1 MKPAVQAPELLD
13 AAVLRDSAMAGALRR
28 LRRNLDSSTATAY
41 LATGDGRRL
50 VAVMTLDTPLGF
62 TVAPSM
68 TTTDTR
74 FTTTAGYLSEG
85 AVVMG
90 RREMRDLVEHY
101 PSMIQYLPFEMTVA
115 SVPLRTPQRRYGAI
129 TVRWTPARDVD
140 DAMERYLM
148 SVADELAR
156 ALETAVE
163 AGARMEPPAV
173 PLFVPVND
181 GVEGADLS
189 EGRESAAA
197 AVAVGTDPRRRS
209 SFLFL
214 FQRLSSDLTAAVR
227 SRDIVAAARTQVME
241 PFGGRGMMLC
251 LSEGGR
257 LRVAGSYGVAREVLR
272 QVDGQLLTSHSPETA
287 AAVGME
293 LMSFETPGEARA
305 AYPDLGRYYD
315 GRVWD
320 FFPLIAN
327 GRPVGCCVM
336 AFDPPRERLPEE
348 LAMMML
354 MLGQVAQSLERTRSY
369 ELEQDL
375 TQSMQHG
382 LLPRKLPHLPEIV
395 TTARYLPGTA
405 GAAVGGDWY
414 DVIRLPDGQIGLVIG
429 DVEGHSLE
437 AVGIMGQLRSG
448 VRAYAAEGH
457 DPASVLTRSNR
468 LLAELDTDLF
478 ATCCCLWLD
487 LRSKVACVASAGH
500 PTPLVVGAVG
510 DRAHDQQALDPP
522 LDVGPP
528 LGVDLGATYR
538 QSETVLQPGA
548 TVALYTDGL
557 LDARRLGTDNAL
569 ERLRHC
575 LAAHSGEN
583 LEILADRIVADA
595 QPDTRRDDDS
605 ALLMMRYEGAAE
617 GHGRIARMTVQR
629 HDLQRVRQVRHFLG
643 DVLRLWGLDGLL
655 DELQLLASEVVTNAL
670 IHAHSEVDMRLREY
684 PDRIRVEVRDS
695 DPHPPVPVPEPEA
708 EEAAEEPAESG
719 RGLLIVDSVASA
731 WGSSPAGR
739 GKTTWFE
746 IEIPERGEREEKA
759 A

>member
-1 MKPAVQAPELLD
+1 MKPAVQAPGHLD
-13 AAVLRDSAMAGALRR
+13 AAVLRDSAMAAALHR
-28 LRRNLDSSTATAY
+28 LRRDLDPSTATVY
-41 LATGDGRRL
+41 LATANGRRL
-50 VAVMTLDTPLGF
+50 IAAMSLDTPLGF
-62 TVAPSM
+62 TVAPDMAVS
-68 TTTDTR
+68 DTR
-74 FTTTAGYLSEG
+74 FATTAGYAAEG
-85 AVVMG
+85 AVVLG
-90 RREMRDLVEHY
+90 RREVRELVEHY
-101 PSMIQYLPFEMTVA
+101 PSMIQYLPFDMTIA
-115 SVPLRTPQRRYGAI
+115 SVPLRTPKRRYGAI
-129 TVRWTPARDVD
+129 TVRWNPAREVGE
-140 DAMERYLM
+140 ATERALL
-148 SVADELAR
+148 SVAAELVR
-156 ALETAVE
+156 VLETAME
-163 AGARMEPPAV
+163 AGARMDPPAV
-173 PLFVPVND
+173 PLFVPPD
-181 GVEGADLS
+181 DAAGLPAA
-189 EGRESAAA
+189 GRAAA
-197 AVAVGTDPRRRS
+197 AVVAAGTDTRRRS
-209 SFLFL
+209 AFLFL
-214 FQRLSSDLTAAVR
+214 FQRLASDLTAAVS
-227 SRDIVAAARTQVME
+227 SRDVVAAARTQVME
-241 PFGGRGMMLC
+241 PFDGRGMMLC

-257 LRVAGSYGVAREVLR
+257 LRVVGSHGVAREVLR
-272 QVDGQLLTSHSPETA
+272 QVDGQLLTARSPETA
-287 AAVGME
+287 ASVGME
-293 LMSFETPGEARA
+293 MVSFETPGEVRA

-336 AFDPPRERLPEE
+336 AFQPPRERRPEE

-354 MLGQVAQSLERTRSY
+354 MLGQIAQSLERTRSY

-382 LLPRKLPHLPEIV
+382 LLPRKLPHLPEVV
-395 TTARYLPGTA
+395 TTARYLPGTS

-487 LRSKVACVASAGH
+487 LRSKVAGVASAGH
-500 PTPLVVGAVG
+500 PAPLLVGAAG
-510 DRAHDQQALDPP
+510 DRLPALDPP

-528 LGVDLGATYR
+528 LGVDVGATYR
-538 QSETVLQPGA
+538 QSEAVLRPGA
-548 TVALYTDGL
+548 TLALYTDGL
-557 LDARRLGTDNAL
+557 LDTRRLGADAAL
-569 ERLRHC
+569 EQLRQC
-575 LAAHSGEN
+575 LAAYSGEN
-583 LEILADRIVADA
+583 LEVLADRIVASA
-595 QPDTRRDDDS
+595 QPDPRRDDDS

-617 GHGRIARMTVQR
+617 GHGRIARTTVQR
-629 HDLQRVRQVRHFLG
+629 HDLQRVGQVRHFVG
-643 DVLRLWGLDGLL
+643 DVLRLWGLDDLL

-695 DPHPPVPVPEPEA
+695 DPHPPVPVPEPEP

-746 IEIPERGEREEKA
+746 IAIPEGGDEA